1 MGQKKLFLLVCVC
14 SLLNYATV
22 FNTKAHAFEPAQGDG
37 DPVEVSSLD
46 LLQAEQKLADEE
58 SEKTATITAEGDF
71 LLPTYLVNSTQESSS
86 SKEIEPTDQS
96 LFSPTKKANTS
107 SKKVVSVSKKTETE
121 LPVVMIKQTELI
133 PVSEQM
139 EVEKKLTG
147 STQQTRQFY
156 NNATQRQTGKGG
168 AATLKKSEHSVFSPA
183 NDDISTILEGVSNE
197 SENTLTLEKGAKKP
211 LLLPLRGTKKISKK
225 ISDDEIVAQPKLKT
239 YSSIFA
245 DKVLEAAQ
253 TGQDLPLI
261 MPMDLK
267 VSFYPNAADFSGQT
281 IKWLKAFSY
290 RALQDPR
297 YVIEV
302 RLSKDDLILQQKRL
316 FVIQKIL
323 ANEGLS
329 SHQLVIDYVNR
340 PKDSLILRMVKK
352 EPSVGMR
359 SRSKKEKGVINW

>member
-1 MGQKKLFLLVCVC
+1 MGHKRLFLLVCFC
-14 SLLNYATV
+14 SLFNYATV
-22 FNTKAHAFEPAQGDG
+22 FNTEVFAFVPAQGDG
-37 DPVEVSSLD
+37 DPVEVSALD
-46 LLQAEQKLADEE
+46 LIQAEQKLADEE
-58 SEKTATITAEGDF
+58 NSQTATITAEGDF
-71 LLPTYLVNSTQESSS
+71 LLPTYLVNSTQEDIPVEE
-86 SKEIEPTDQS
+86 KTKDQS
-96 LFSPTKKANTS
+96 SLLKTPQTGEPTKKLVNIS
-107 SKKVVSVSKKTETE
+107 RKTETD
-121 LPVVMIKQTELI
+121 LPVVMIKQTELV
-133 PVSEQM
+133 PVREQM
-139 EVEKKLTG
+139 EVEKRLTG
-147 STQQTRQFY
+147 STAQTQQIYDQI
-156 NNATQRQTGKGG
+156 TQRKPR
-168 AATLKKSEHSVFSPA
+168 ANSAVSSSKNSNTLASA
-183 NDDISTILEGVSNE
+183 LDDDISDILAGTHNKYQ
-197 SENTLTLEKGAKKP
+197 NTDTATDKKKKP
-211 LLLPLRGTKKISKK
+211 LLLPLKGTKKTSNKTV
-225 ISDDEIVAQPKLKT
+225 DDEFIAQPKLKT

-352 EPSVGMR
+352 EPSAGAR